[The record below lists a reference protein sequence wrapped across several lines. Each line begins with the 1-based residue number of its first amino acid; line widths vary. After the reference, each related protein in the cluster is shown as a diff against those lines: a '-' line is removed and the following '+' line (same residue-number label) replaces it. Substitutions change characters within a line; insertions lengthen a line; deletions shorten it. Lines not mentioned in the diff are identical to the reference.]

1 MKKQD
6 SRSERLQLMKQN
18 VRSYAAHSTRE
29 EVAFMPHQETV
40 NAAPGTR
47 RLSSQ
52 GSLSSH
58 LIRHKWLYIFLI
70 PGCSYLL
77 IFKYIPMFGILIAFK
92 DFSLVRGI
100 WDSPWIGF
108 ENFQYL
114 FQSADFYRVLRNSLI
129 LSFYHIV
136 FGFPA
141 PIVLAVMLNEVRHL
155 MFKKLSQTV
164 LYLPHFISWVVLAG
178 MVINFLSPSTGPI
191 NYMIKDLGYD
201 AVPFLLKPEYF
212 RTILVSAEIWKGAGW
227 GTIIYLAAMAGI
239 DPSLYESAKLDG
251 ASRFQQIGYVTI
263 PSIATT
269 ITVLLV
275 LQMGHVLDNGF
286 EQVFLLYNPSTY
298 DVADVFET
306 YTYRIGLIDG
316 RMSFAAAVGMF
327 KGVVGLVMVLLANRI
342 ARFFGKQL
350 W

>member
-1 MKKQD
+1 M
-6 SRSERLQLMKQN
+6 S
-18 VRSYAAHSTRE
+18 
-29 EVAFMPHQETV
+29 HQEATE
-40 NAAPGTR
+40 AAGLNGTR
-47 RLSSQ
+47 REVRY

-58 LIRHKWLYIFLI
+58 LKKHKWLYLFLI
-70 PGCSYLL
+70 PGFSYLM
-77 IFKYIPMFGILIAFK
+77 IFKYVPMFGILIAFQ
-92 DFSLVRGI
+92 DFSIVRGI
-100 WDSPWIGF
+100 WASPWIGF
-108 ENFQYL
+108 ENFDYL
-114 FQSADFYRVLRNSLI
+114 FQSAEFYKVLRNSLV
-129 LSFYHIV
+129 LSFYQIL

-141 PIVLAVMLNEVRHL
+141 PIILAVMLNEMRHL
-155 MFKKLSQTV
+155 MFKRFSQTV

-191 NYMIKDLGYD
+191 NYLIKEMGNEP
-201 AVPFLLKPEYF
+201 VSFLLKPEYF
-212 RTILVSAEIWKGAGW
+212 RTILVSAEIWKSAGW
-227 GTIIYLAAMAGI
+227 GTIIYLAAMTGI

-251 ASRFQQIGYVTI
+251 ASRFQQIRYITLPGI
-263 PSIATT
+263 STT

-316 RMSFAAAVGMF
+316 RMSFAAAVGLF
-327 KGVVGLVMVLLANRI
+327 KAVVGLAMILLANRI
-342 ARFFGKQL
+342 ARIFGKQL